1 MSEQVPQQVPQQQ
14 LDNLVISN
22 QNEALNVIA
31 QFLHLA
37 QRRGAFT
44 LPESSK
50 VYECLKF
57 FQVQGTSSG
66 PPPIVPQESD
76 ESLLNKM
83 QTM

>member
-1 MSEQVPQQVPQQQ
+1 MTEQIPQTQ

-37 QRRGAFT
+37 QRRGAFS

-50 VYECLKF
+50 IYECLKF
-57 FQVQGTSSG
+57 FQVQSKT
-66 PPPIVPQESD
+66 PDVPPIVPPMDENELMNNTLES
-76 ESLLNKM
+76 E
-83 QTM
+83 

>member
-1 MSEQVPQQVPQQQ
+1 MAEQIPQTQ

-37 QRRGAFT
+37 QRRGAFS

-50 VYECLKF
+50 IYECLKTESP
-57 FQVQGTSSG
+57 VISS
-66 PPPIVPQESD
+66 D
-76 ESLLNKM
+76 YLNIHL
-83 QTM
+83 

>member
-1 MSEQVPQQVPQQQ
+1 MSEQVPQQIAEQQ

-50 VYECLKF
+50 VYECLRSK
-57 FQVQGTSSG
+57 
-66 PPPIVPQESD
+66 
-76 ESLLNKM
+76 K
-83 QTM
+83 